1 MFQNTATRAA
11 LAAVITCLLGIV
23 GPTGAQDDPE
33 VVLGPFEEVAVVEDF
48 PADRQAHWKPSAGS
62 NVVYAVEA
70 GCELPGVAAT
80 LLRLHPRQQNRS
92 DSEPSHNWFQIA
104 RDDLPAGAVP
114 AGIDGFRFLLASHA
128 EAQWW
133 IQVNLTTRDGQTFST
148 LLADHSFPAGRIVE
162 YTVPLAEFR
171 SEQQESLTAERA
183 RGLRGIA
190 FTLSTPGTALY
201 IDRVSVYRQARL
213 SAWLDLTTSRPQ
225 TNLFQ
230 RTDPVALTFRVGGT
244 PPAAARGFRVEVRDF
259 WAKVVQRHTVRLTDA
274 REYTLDATPKTH
286 GYYEVRAFWTD
297 AAGKDLQPHSC
308 LRAEGTVPAGTGTF
322 SVVPGTVAE
331 NVARFKRL
339 GARAF
344 FGLHGDFLGLADD
357 VGLAWRFD
365 YLGWRWIEPERPD
378 RSAGPATW
386 ARDLVKNAPEP
397 DYRFHILPFRGNLR
411 SEIPAWALRQGDEAP
426 PFADWEDY
434 LAMLRDYV
442 RAEKQLYPHM
452 KPRLYGGAWE
462 VNLNMPPY
470 ASQPPEFT
478 PAQVVELFRRTRAV
492 VKAEDPDG
500 WVLGPC
506 PSVIDLE
513 WFERLFQ
520 AGVLRYLDGIE
531 THGYCERVFTPE
543 ENDFPGKLARLRALM
558 RRYGGRVLPIY
569 CTEAGHPGILGA
581 QITHHSQAQRMVRTA
596 IILKGEGVRVFLP
609 FYGIDYDRAGY
620 WGFCFNKEVDPPAGP
635 WSTKRISPKPMVNAV
650 AACVRLLE
658 GAAPKARLRTL
669 GDDVWAY
676 TFTRDGTTIT
686 AVWTPGKARTV
697 RLPVG
702 KAPSVEV
709 VNLIGHS
716 RRVKASGGAIRLP
729 IDGSPQYV
737 CYR

>member
-80 LLRLHPRQQNRS
+80 LLRLHPRQQNRA

-230 RTDPVALTFRVGGT
+230 RTDPVALTFRGGT

-259 WAKVVQRHTVRLTDA
+259 WAKVVQRYTVRLTDA
-274 REYTLDATPKTH
+274 REYTLDATPRRTATTKCAPSDRR
-286 GYYEVRAFWTD
+286 GREGP
-297 AAGKDLQPHSC
+297 AAALVPA
-308 LRAEGTVPAGTGTF
+308 RRGTVPAEPAPLGGAGHGGGERG
-322 SVVPGTVAE
+322 SVQ
-331 NVARFKRL
+331 
-339 GARAF
+339 
-344 FGLHGDFLGLADD
+344 
-357 VGLAWRFD
+357 
-365 YLGWRWIEPERPD
+365 
-378 RSAGPATW
+378 
-386 ARDLVKNAPEP
+386 AP
-397 DYRFHILPFRGNLR
+397 RC
-411 SEIPAWALRQGDEAP
+411 
-426 PFADWEDY
+426 
-434 LAMLRDYV
+434 
-442 RAEKQLYPHM
+442 
-452 KPRLYGGAWE
+452 PRL
-462 VNLNMPPY
+462 LRPP
-470 ASQPPEFT
+470 
-478 PAQVVELFRRTRAV
+478 
-492 VKAEDPDG
+492 
-500 WVLGPC
+500 W
-506 PSVIDLE
+506 
-513 WFERLFQ
+513 
-520 AGVLRYLDGIE
+520 
-531 THGYCERVFTPE
+531 
-543 ENDFPGKLARLRALM
+543 
-558 RRYGGRVLPIY
+558 
-569 CTEAGHPGILGA
+569 
-581 QITHHSQAQRMVRTA
+581 
-596 IILKGEGVRVFLP
+596 
-609 FYGIDYDRAGY
+609 
-620 WGFCFNKEVDPPAGP
+620 
-635 WSTKRISPKPMVNAV
+635 
-650 AACVRLLE
+650 
-658 GAAPKARLRTL
+658 
-669 GDDVWAY
+669 
-676 TFTRDGTTIT
+676 
-686 AVWTPGKARTV
+686 
-697 RLPVG
+697 
-702 KAPSVEV
+702 
-709 VNLIGHS
+709 
-716 RRVKASGGAIRLP
+716 
-729 IDGSPQYV
+729 
-737 CYR
+737 